1 MKYLVA
7 FGSMR
12 VPCTSKKDAISYAK
26 ELYEME
32 KENMADFGQRPRGA
46 YVYETDKHGKSTTCI
61 GQPED

>member
-12 VPCTSKKDAISYAK
+12 DEFTSKKDAIAYAK
-26 ELYEME
+26 ELYENE
-32 KENMADFGQRPRGA
+32 CDNVADFGQTPRGA

-61 GQPED
+61 WQPED